1 MSAHGITLTGYCARW
16 ASGLIVE
23 PLGTWDST
31 GQEQLII
38 ESASDEWQGVI
49 TATFWA
55 PGAAAGTDMLMTDGT
70 CIVPPEAL
78 AAPGNGTITLRC
90 TNAAGQRISV
100 DLAYHSAGHAQVP
113 GSPSEPTPDLWQQ
126 YVEQVQADA
135 DRAEQASK
143 DAAGSA
149 SAAAESAKQAAQA
162 TADIG
167 EAKDAALEAIQQAQD
182 TGVQAVQTAT
192 TTGVQAIQ
200 TAHQAALDDIATDRQ
215 QALTD
220 IETEGEKQTSAITSG
235 GAAALEAIGQV
246 EQTAIG
252 QVQQAGTTQVAA
264 VQQAGQAQQ
273 TAIEQAGQSWQQQ
286 IAAAGTAELGRWAP
300 AIWDTAPL
308 AAEHDIYAAE
318 GAPLRVTQHGATE
331 QQTTT
336 GAQLLSDDD
345 IHMTQTGFLA
355 VSGLAAGEYTL
366 SITSS
371 ADWWTDNE
379 NGKIWFVYDGNSG
392 DLIADLHFADAA
404 VGGRS
409 SAGFSVPEGTASI
422 IVYTYSTK
430 TNKSVTDIML
440 NAGSTALPWEPYTGG
455 APSPSPDYPQ
465 EIAGTGLNGKIVLD
479 GSADEAW
486 VRDGQAGKYRYCI
499 FDGLPD
505 AVAPDAA
512 IPATCYCNRYRI
524 ISGDNTYQGILGF
537 ALYDDNIYL
546 RDPAITSVESLRA
559 SLAENPLEIY
569 YVSSDRSKQAYT
581 VGIST
586 EDDAGGYHGQ
596 ALAIGSPLYGDG
608 SVVDTV
614 ENDVASGCD
623 QRLVLTGQEASRIY
637 QGMFYLDFSTA
648 YPTPATLDT
657 GVCSHYPYTTYS
669 AGAIGI
675 TSNGRAVV
683 YTPDGDYTPDESG
696 LQSWKSYLAEQLAA
710 GTPVTV
716 WYKSTAYTDAAD
728 LHIDKVTRRWKMVEL
743 DGTED
748 VGNYWN
754 DSRDEQLANGRAT
767 FAIGGM
773 SVLVAGVGD
782 CTHFELETRVTQGL
796 GTVVGFMS
804 AADTRL
810 YFCVDLT
817 TIEAT
822 AQDTDEQFA
831 QKFATWLAAQKSAGT
846 PVRVLYPLATPEEYA
861 SDPHTLPALGSLPE
875 TVKATGQ
882 STVSYSADTKHYIDS
897 KLQAIAAQQLNLM
910 IGGST

>member
-31 GQEQLII
+31 GQETLTI
-38 ESASDEWQGVI
+38 ESASDEWLGAL
-49 TATFWA
+49 TATFWGPA
-55 PGAAAGTDMLMTDGT
+55 AAAGTDMLMTDGT

-78 AAPGNGTITLRC
+78 AAPGNGTVTLRC
-90 TNAAGQRISV
+90 TNAQGRRISV

-126 YVEQVQADA
+126 YIQQVQADA

-143 DAAGSA
+143 DAADSA
-149 SAAAESAKQAAQA
+149 DAAAESAKQAAQA

-167 EAKDAALEAIQQAQD
+167 EAKDAALQAIQQAQD

-192 TTGVQAIQ
+192 TTGVQAVQ
-200 TAHQAALDDIATDRQ
+200 RAHQAALDDIATDRQ

-220 IETEGEKQTSAITSG
+220 IETEGEKQTSAITSS

-286 IAAAGTAELGRWAP
+286 IASAGTAELGRWAP

-308 AAEHDIYAAE
+308 AAEHGIYAAE
-318 GAPLRVTQHGATE
+318 GAPLRVTQQGET
-331 QQTTT
+331 QQETTT
-336 GAQLLSDDD
+336 GAQLFD
-345 IHMTQTGFLA
+345 ID
-355 VSGLAAGEYTL
+355 SGEPEENHDGILKFACPLTIGEKYTL
-366 SITSS
+366 STNGKASISYKISNSRDGYESVGSRVDNANTFTM
-371 ADWWTDNE
+371 AKDEHIADNE
-379 NGKIWFVYDGNSG
+379 QQHLYFWLVDGDVQVTDKSQISG
-392 DLIADLHFADAA
+392 L
-404 VGGRS
+404 
-409 SAGFSVPEGTASI
+409 
-422 IVYTYSTK
+422 
-430 TNKSVTDIML
+430 DIML
-440 NAGSTALPWEPYTGG
+440 NAGSTALPWKPYTGG

-465 EIAGTGLNGKIVLD
+465 AIKGAGLNGKIVLD

-524 ISGDNTYQGILGF
+524 ISGDNTYQGILGL
-537 ALYDDNIYL
+537 ALYADNIYL

-559 SLAENPLEIY
+559 ALGENPLEIY
-569 YVSSDRSKQAYT
+569 YVSSDRSKQSYT

-608 SVVDTV
+608 IVVDMV

-623 QRLVLTGQEASRIY
+623 KVITVDGTTVAFTERTSGDRVYWNLPNNSAPGVTILATGGKFASNSFPGGIWNGNDVY
-637 QGMFYLDFSTA
+637 DFIFTNSDKFPQFA
-648 YPTPATLDT
+648 D
-657 GVCSHYPYTTYS
+657 VD
-669 AGAIGI
+669 AI
-675 TSNGRAVV
+675 NE
-683 YTPDGDYTPDESG
+683 YC
-696 LQSWKSYLAEQLAA
+696 QQLAAA
-710 GTPVTV
+710 GTPLKI
-716 WYKSTAYTDAAD
+716 WYRSTAYTEAAD
-728 LHIDKVTRRWKMVEL
+728 LHIDKVTRRWRMVEL
-743 DGTED
+743 DGTENGLRLASAGNGNPYYYQLQD
-748 VGNYWN
+748 IKFYGAIATSVVGWE
-754 DSRDEQLANGRAT
+754 DS
-767 FAIGGM
+767 
-773 SVLVAGVGD
+773 SKS
-782 CTHFELETRVTQGL
+782 THFLPGNPFSKKGNLAVAMTHDNKLFCRIGFAPDPFET
-796 GTVVGFMS
+796 
-804 AADTRL
+804 
-810 YFCVDLT
+810 Y
-817 TIEAT
+817 
-822 AQDTDEQFA
+822 QDVQA
-831 QKFATWLAAQKSAGT
+831 WLAAQKSAGT
-846 PVRVLYPLATPEEYA
+846 PVRVLYQLATPEEYA

-882 STVSYSADTKHYIDS
+882 STVSYSADTKSYIDA
-897 KLQAIAAQQLNLM
+897 KFAALSAAML
-910 IGGST
+910 GG